1 MLHALQPEVIAA
13 ANRRSVARQNALDA
27 HCIRP
32 GAAGV
37 LMEQDTAGSNG
48 PLVSPD
54 MFRELSYPY
63 LKARMHH
70 VRESGVEQIIFHNCG
85 NNMPLM
91 EMFIDCG
98 VDCYQSLQTT
108 AGMELGLLK
117 QNYGQH
123 LCFWGGA
130 SVELLIDGTPD
141 EVRADVRKAMERGAP
156 DGGFI
161 LGPSH
166 SVAFGT
172 KYDNFLAFLDEF
184 DRCRDHYC

>member
-91 EMFIDCG
+91 
-98 VDCYQSLQTT
+98 
-108 AGMELGLLK
+108 
-117 QNYGQH
+117 
-123 LCFWGGA
+123 
-130 SVELLIDGTPD
+130 
-141 EVRADVRKAMERGAP
+141 
-156 DGGFI
+156 
-161 LGPSH
+161 
-166 SVAFGT
+166 
-172 KYDNFLAFLDEF
+172 
-184 DRCRDHYC
+184 